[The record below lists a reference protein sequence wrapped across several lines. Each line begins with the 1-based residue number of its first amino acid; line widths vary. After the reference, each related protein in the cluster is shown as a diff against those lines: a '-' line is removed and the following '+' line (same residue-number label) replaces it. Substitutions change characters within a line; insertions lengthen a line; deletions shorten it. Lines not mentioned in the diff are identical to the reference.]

1 MMFNMGALWP
11 VNPHS
16 LCLCHLLGR
25 LILAAEKKVAWLT
38 LTVMTPEYVMGAAY
52 LLLFFFSP

>member
-1 MMFNMGALWP
+1 MFNMGAWWP

-38 LTVMTPEYVMGAAY
+38 VTVMTPEYVTGTAY
-52 LLLFFFSP
+52 LLLFFLSP